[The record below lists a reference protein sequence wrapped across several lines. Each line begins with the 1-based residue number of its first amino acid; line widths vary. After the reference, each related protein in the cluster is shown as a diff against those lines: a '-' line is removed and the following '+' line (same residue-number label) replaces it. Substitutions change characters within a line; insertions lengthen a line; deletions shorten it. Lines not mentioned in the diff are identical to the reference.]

1 MLRFPTNKLY
11 TSLETIDYQIKDP
24 VIEQLSAV
32 FEDYKKGKYNI
43 STVGEAVAKVM
54 KKRFN
59 IQCTVEVDNKTETN
73 ACYFIIDVA
82 DTNVLY
88 GNFAQWAQQD
98 KNFIKHVASA
108 QHGIV
113 KGILKGDLSPLGVL
127 DNKKAVLKGLFSQ
140 IPIKFMVT
148 KGALDVYSPL
158 ECTATVMHEMGHC
171 WTFFEYLGTTLFR
184 NAFIATSVKEFLD
197 VKQKEERFK
206 IMLAKKNVYGLEI
219 DPKTLVELKEDDA
232 VPIIVG
238 AFNRVFK
245 YETGFTNY
253 DDTTVEAI
261 ADQFMSRFG
270 LGYHSVMKFSAKPN
284 LDDEKLGSPLK
295 RVIINYI
302 LTTVGAIAVSVASG
316 LLVGSL
322 GAGLPTL
329 MSMLNI
335 SIAYLSGTYVAS
347 IVKSYSDILLGSSTY
362 DVDKQRMQRIY
373 NETLGFLKDPK
384 IPKELTMKLLGE
396 LREMAKAI
404 EKSKGYDNLAVKF
417 RRWFDSDFR
426 SQLAKREYQ
435 ILVESLLANEL
446 YVQAA
451 KIKHIGN

>member
-1 MLRFPTNKLY
+1 MLRLPTNKLY

-32 FEDYKKGKYNI
+32 FENYKKGKYTTN
-43 STVGEAVAKVM
+43 TVGEAIAKVM
-54 KKRFN
+54 QKRFN
-59 IQCTVEVDNKTETN
+59 IQCTVEVDSKTEAN
-73 ACYFIIDVA
+73 ACYFTVDVA
-82 DTNVLY
+82 DSSTLY
-88 GNFAQWAQQD
+88 GNFAQWAQYD
-98 KNFIKHVASA
+98 KNFIKHVANT
-108 QHGIV
+108 QYGIV

-140 IPIKFMVT
+140 IPIKFMIT
-148 KGALDVYSPL
+148 KGALDGYNPL
-158 ECTATVMHEMGHC
+158 QCTATMLHEMGHC
-171 WTFFEYLGTTLFR
+171 WTFFEYIGTTLFR

-219 DPKTLVELKEDDA
+219 DPKTLAELKEEDA

-245 YETGFTNY
+245 YETGYVEYN
-253 DDTTVEAI
+253 DTTVEAI

-270 LGYHSVMKFSAKPN
+270 LGYHSIMKFSAKPN
-284 LDDEKLGSPLK
+284 LDDARLGGPI
-295 RVIINYI
+295 RRTVIQYI
-302 LTTVGAIAVSVASG
+302 LATVGSITLAVIFPFIGMGAIGLFNSVFTAAMAYFNAS
-316 LLVGSL
+316 
-322 GAGLPTL
+322 
-329 MSMLNI
+329 
-335 SIAYLSGTYVAS
+335 YVVKV
-347 IVKSYSDILLGSSTY
+347 IKSYSDVLTGSSSY

-373 NETLGFLKDPK
+373 NETLGYLKNPK

-396 LREMAKAI
+396 LREMAKMI
-404 EKSKGYDNLAVKF
+404 EKSEGYDNLAVKF